1 MSTATTGTITRTD
14 LEDIRWVAREALGLA
29 VCELEACGVP
39 NKLAVMT
46 KMQERAWACGLVSLE
61 SEGAPPGT
69 DWHPGGD
76 LERWPFGFSTEYVL
90 TVLEGCDDV
99 EDDYARVMDNE
110 DGAGHYAAFALP
122 RVHRARRVRVLLTEW
137 LEARSSSATV
147 DTEDPWALVEEPEEI
162 TDREAEAQPW
172 HAGEALA
179 DVYEG
184 DIARSE

>member
-29 VCELEACGVP
+29 VCELEAGATA
-39 NKLAVMT
+39 NKLAVLV

-76 LERWPFGFSTEYVL
+76 LERWPFGFGAEYVL

-110 DGAGHYAAFALP
+110 NGDGHYAAFALP
-122 RVHRARRVRVLLTEW
+122 RVERARRVRALLTEW
-137 LEARSSSATV
+137 LEARSLSAPV
-147 DTEDPWALVEEPEEI
+147 DTADPWALVDDSAEGI
-162 TDREAEAQPW
+162 TDR
-172 HAGEALA
+172 
-179 DVYEG
+179 
-184 DIARSE
+184 